1 MQFFKSAREDRGAAE
16 RAADAASKLDAIM
29 RSQAVIEFQLDGTII
44 TANQNFFNAM
54 GYTAAEIEGRHHS
67 MFVDPTE
74 AVGADYKEFWREL
87 NRGVFAAKKFRR
99 IAKGGRE
106 IWLQASY
113 NPVIGADGKPYKV
126 IKLAVDITEAEQ
138 AFARSEA
145 ERARAEQEQKEV
157 VDALADSLR
166 RLSDGDLT
174 ARVEA
179 AFNGDYRR
187 LKDDYN
193 SAIESMR
200 DTLNAISGATGS
212 LRNGANEIASASDDL
227 SRRTEQQAANLEE
240 TAAALDQITATVKRS
255 AEGAKQASSAA
266 SGAKQEAERSGDV
279 VREAVAAMGEIEGS
293 SKQISQIIGVI
304 DEIAFQTNLL
314 ALNAG
319 VETARAGEAGKGFAV
334 VAQEVRALA
343 QRSAEA
349 AKEIKTLISSSTSQ
363 VERGVKLVGEAGHA
377 LTGIVSKVTEIDG
390 LISEIAQSAQEQ
402 ATGLNE
408 VNSAVNQMDEVTQQN
423 AAMVEE
429 ATAAASG
436 LNTEAAELARLV
448 SQFRTGDAAGRPEL
462 ADPERHAP
470 ARNPVAKAQAKV
482 KAFARAGAGGARA
495 EQWEE
500 F

>member
-113 NPVIGADGKPYKV
+113 NPVIGADGEPYKV

-179 AFNGDYRR
+179 A
-187 LKDDYN
+187 
-193 SAIESMR
+193 
-200 DTLNAISGATGS
+200 
-212 LRNGANEIASASDDL
+212 
-227 SRRTEQQAANLEE
+227 
-240 TAAALDQITATVKRS
+240 
-255 AEGAKQASSAA
+255 
-266 SGAKQEAERSGDV
+266 
-279 VREAVAAMGEIEGS
+279 
-293 SKQISQIIGVI
+293 
-304 DEIAFQTNLL
+304 
-314 ALNAG
+314 
-319 VETARAGEAGKGFAV
+319 
-334 VAQEVRALA
+334 
-343 QRSAEA
+343 
-349 AKEIKTLISSSTSQ
+349 
-363 VERGVKLVGEAGHA
+363 
-377 LTGIVSKVTEIDG
+377 
-390 LISEIAQSAQEQ
+390 
-402 ATGLNE
+402 
-408 VNSAVNQMDEVTQQN
+408 
-423 AAMVEE
+423 
-429 ATAAASG
+429 
-436 LNTEAAELARLV
+436 
-448 SQFRTGDAAGRPEL
+448 
-462 ADPERHAP
+462 
-470 ARNPVAKAQAKV
+470 
-482 KAFARAGAGGARA
+482 
-495 EQWEE
+495 
-500 F
+500 